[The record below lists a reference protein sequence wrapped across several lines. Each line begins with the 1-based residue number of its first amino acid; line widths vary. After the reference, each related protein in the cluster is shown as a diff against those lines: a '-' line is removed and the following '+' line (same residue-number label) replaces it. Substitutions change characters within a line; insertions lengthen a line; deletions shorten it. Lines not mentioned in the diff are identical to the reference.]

1 MSLSY
6 LTYRTA
12 IEQETDRL
20 VRATTG
26 ADPAAPVPGCPGW
39 TLADLLRH
47 TGNLQ
52 RWFTVLL
59 RDLAPQRPARPEI
72 DPDLPADPARYPH
85 WLAEGA
91 AAAVAV
97 LRDTDPDAPM
107 WAWGPD
113 QHARFW
119 ARRMLLETL
128 VHRVDA
134 ERAVGLPTD
143 IDPVLA
149 ADGVDEFLT
158 NLPYATPFA
167 PHVAGLRGADE
178 VIRFECT
185 DLDRRWTVR
194 LRPGG
199 FGLDPGD
206 GPAHASVR
214 AGAAALLLFVYGRTA
229 PGDGTVT
236 RLGDDTLIARWCAN
250 SRF

>member
-6 LTYRTA
+6 VTYRTA
-12 IEQETDRL
+12 IDRETHRL

-26 ADPAAPVPGCPGW
+26 AAPATPVPGCPDW

-59 RDLAPQRPARPEI
+59 RDLAQQRPARPEI

-91 AAAVAV
+91 AAADQV

-113 QHARFW
+113 HHARFW

-134 ERAVGLPTD
+134 EQALGLPAE

-167 PHVAGLRGADE
+167 PHVAGLRGADD
-178 VIRFECT
+178 VIRFECA
-185 DLDRRWTVR
+185 DLDRQWAVR
-194 LRPGG
+194 LRPDG
-199 FGLDPGD
+199 FGLDPDAGT
-206 GPAHASVR
+206 AHATVR
-214 AGAAALLLFVYGRTA
+214 AGAAELLLFVYGR
-229 PGDGTVT
+229 PGSGAS
-236 RLGDDTLIARWCAN
+236 RHGDAALLDRWCAN